1 MNMWCAEKLYRTRIR
16 VVLFSLALPIVA
28 VSAIHSTEYL
38 CLHKKSIEV
47 HWTPVKLLGGP
58 SMKCSA
64 YWRIKSGSFDG
75 YYADPYTVFIVCA
88 SDRSRTSSSGDW
100 LEKST
105 GDVYSIHICNRSSI
119 LHCQSA
125 ATFGSNGA
133 LAKYRLL
140 RPYYSKVTFS
150 SI

>member
-1 MNMWCAEKLYRTRIR
+1 
-16 VVLFSLALPIVA
+16 
-28 VSAIHSTEYL
+28 
-38 CLHKKSIEV
+38 
-47 HWTPVKLLGGP
+47 
-58 SMKCSA
+58 MKCSA
-64 YWRIKSGSFDG
+64 YWGIKSGFFDG
-75 YYADPYTVFIVCA
+75 YASDPYTVFIVCA
-88 SDRSRTSSSGDW
+88 SDRSRTSSSGDR

-119 LHCQSA
+119 LHRQSA